1 MNTCI
6 LSFLV
11 PNRLGMFL
19 PQGLYIC
26 YFFCLDNCS
35 LDAYMASSLS
45 SSGLSFPKSPSP
57 EWSFPQMSCLQFQ
70 CSPHSWTSQILVP
83 CFFFFFPKCYV
94 WLLIFV
100 FLVVSLY
107 PTRMKASWG
116 QKYLTVLF
124 TTMSLSKAMPGTYLK
139 SFVKWLNGWKLSAY
153 MIQNHGSNAPV

>member
-1 MNTCI
+1 
-6 LSFLV
+6 
-11 PNRLGMFL
+11 MFL

-35 LDAYMASSLS
+35 LDAYMAIPSGPRVSLLQS
-45 SSGLSFPKSPSP
+45 HLHPAKS
-57 EWSFPQMSCLQFQ
+57 PQMSCLQFQ

-83 CFFFFFPKCYV
+83 CFFFFLKCYV
-94 WLLIFV
+94 WLFIFV
-100 FLVVSLY
+100 FLVVSFY

-124 TTMSLSKAMPGTYLK
+124 TTMSSLSKAMPGTCLK